1 MKKICFVM
9 TMLCALLMACK
20 PEVEKPT
27 VMTKSVEDVTETTAK
42 VVGEVTADGGADVTE
57 RGMCY
62 ATTQNPTIEN
72 DKTTDGNGIG
82 LFTSNLP
89 NLVPNT
95 QYYVRAYATN
105 EKGTNYGNEISF
117 ETEGVEDPEEPENP
131 EEPGDD
137 EEPENP
143 GDDDT
148 EEPII
153 PTVTT
158 FEVTDITIN
167 SAVSGGEVAVEGDLE
182 ITARGIC
189 WSINQNPTT
198 DDNKTTDGKGIGT
211 FTSNL
216 PNLVPNTQY
225 FVRAYATDEKGVTSY
240 GEEKSFVTLEK
251 LLPTVTT
258 SEVTDITQ
266 NSALC
271 GGDVTFDGNLEVTAR
286 GICWSLNQNP
296 TIEDNK
302 TIDGSGM
309 GSFTS
314 NLPNLVPNTQYFVR
328 AYATN
333 EMGTSYGEEISF
345 TTEAEETT
353 GTTNGYDWVD
363 LGLPSGLKWA
373 AYNVG
378 ATSPE
383 QYGDYYAWGE
393 TETKD
398 SYDSYNCITM
408 DVQMD
413 DISGNPQ
420 YDVARKKWGDAWR
433 MPTYEEQEELMTL
446 CTWELTTINGFN
458 GYKVTGPNG
467 NYIFLPAAGYRYGST
482 LNFDG
487 YYGGYWNS
495 KPHDDGNDSAFFL
508 CFDDKEQRINAYYR
522 SDGQSVRAVIE

>member
-1 MKKICFVM
+1 MKKIYFVM

-20 PEVEKPT
+20 PEAEKPT
-27 VMTKSVEDVTETTAK
+27 VVTMSVEDVTETSAK

-72 DKTTDGNGIG
+72 DKTTDGSEVG

-105 EKGTNYGNEISF
+105 EKGTSYGNELSF
-117 ETEGVEDPEEPENP
+117 ETEGAEEPEEPENP

-137 EEPENP
+137 EDPEEPEEPENP
-143 GDDDT
+143 VVI
-148 EEPII
+148 E
-153 PTVTT
+153 VTT
-158 FEVTDITIN
+158 FEITDITVS
-167 SAVSGGEVAVEGDLE
+167 SAICGGEVTSEGEAV
-182 ITARGIC
+182 ITTRGVC
-189 WSINQNPTT
+189 YATNQNPTVSDSYT
-198 DDNKTTDGKGIGT
+198 IDGNGIGI
-211 FTSNL
+211 FSSQISDL
-216 PNLVPNTQY
+216 SHNTTY
-225 FVRAYATDEKGVTSY
+225 YVRAYATDEKGVTSY

-258 SEVTDITQ
+258 SEVSDITQ

-271 GGDVTFDGNLEVTAR
+271 GGDVTFDGNLEVTSR
-286 GICWSLNQNP
+286 GICWSINQNP

-302 TIDGSGM
+302 TTDGSGT
-309 GSFTS
+309 GSFIS
-314 NLPNLVPNTQYFVR
+314 NISDLAAQTTYYVR

-333 EMGTSYGEEISF
+333 EMGTSYGEELSF

-398 SYDSYNCITM
+398 SYDSYNCATM
-408 DVQMD
+408 DVPMD